1 MMKTESLIEFI
12 NRKEHKVEEDNILR
26 VAPQFDCGSFKKLIS
41 ISAPSDWKRAKQPF
55 EKLILQFEGGDGIKF
70 IVTIYAL
77 KLTEDY
83 RSKLDVR
90 EVEPFVM
97 QVNTEISTHQWR
109 SSPLALMGFKN
120 EVWVPYPVQ
129 IEEALDARAFTLE
142 ETTKLTFIAS
152 LAKRF
157 FAILGASNTEVISN
171 KVDDRV
177 NAKRIKNGKSPLRG
191 YSTIKIHLPGTRVVS
206 EYKGGTHASPIPH
219 SRRSHR
225 RVYKSGKEI
234 WVRDHQV
241 MRNPKDVVPQR
252 TYEVYYTV

>member
-1 MMKTESLIEFI
+1 MMKTESLIEFTTG
-12 NRKEHKVEEDNILR
+12 RGHKVEENNVLK
-26 VAPQFDCGSFKKLIS
+26 VAPQFDCGNVKKLTS
-41 ISAPSDWKRAKQPF
+41 ISAPDNWKRAKQPF
-55 EKLILQFEGGDGIKF
+55 EKLVLQFEGSTGLKF
-70 IVTIYAL
+70 IVAIQAI
-77 KLTEDY
+77 KITEEY
-83 RSKLDVR
+83 IKRLGVH
-90 EVEPFVM
+90 EVDPFVM
-97 QVNTEISTHQWR
+97 QVHTEIPTHQWR
-109 SSPLALMGFKN
+109 SSPLALMNFKD
-120 EVWVPYPVQ
+120 EIWVPCPLKVGETLYT
-129 IEEALDARAFTLE
+129 RAFTLE

-157 FAILGASNTEVISN
+157 FAVLGASNTEVINN

-177 NAKRIKNGKSPLRG
+177 NAKRIKNGKSPLRE

-252 TYEVYYTV
+252 TYEVYYTA